1 MKGRTSDS
9 SWVLIGVQL
18 NSGTVI
24 EVGPGVK
31 NKEGDLVPL
40 DVKKGDLVLLPEY
53 GGSMSNLKA
62 ESKATCPALA
72 DFSSSLA

>member
-53 GGSMSNLKA
+53 GGSHVKL
-62 ESKATCPALA
+62 EGRE
-72 DFSSSLA
+72 